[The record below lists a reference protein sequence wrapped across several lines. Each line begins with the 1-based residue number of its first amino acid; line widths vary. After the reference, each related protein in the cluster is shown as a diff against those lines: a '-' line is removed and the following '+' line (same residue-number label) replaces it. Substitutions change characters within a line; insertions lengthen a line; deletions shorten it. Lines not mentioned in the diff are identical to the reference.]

1 METRYQKPDMTIWK
15 GRIDSDTN
23 YDAFRWHQWI
33 EPLDLN
39 GPLSPLPTFKVGI
52 AILGFASDEGVK
64 RNLGRTG
71 ASKGP
76 ISIRKELCNLPCS
89 FTQALRLFDAGNIL
103 CEDEDLESSQKALA
117 DAVARLTALN
127 LFPIILGGGHEVA
140 YGSYQG
146 LMKSGQ
152 TPGIVNF
159 DAHFDIRPYQGKG
172 SSGTM
177 FRQIYDDLQSKQLP
191 FNYFAIG
198 IQKRGNTV
206 DLFKTA
212 DLMGASYLMAK
223 DIGEGDLTGALKK
236 LDAFLEKQNQLYITI
251 CTDVFSSAFAPGVSA
266 TQPLGLQPE
275 RILKFFK
282 TIFRTG
288 KVVLF
293 DIAEV
298 SPRFDSDNVTSN
310 LAATFVFS
318 AINSLA
324 SIHHIGL

>member
-1 METRYQKPDMTIWK
+1 MAIYEKPDMALWT
-15 GRIDSDTN
+15 GRTDSHEN

-33 EPLDLN
+33 KPLDLN
-39 GPLSPLPTFKVGI
+39 DASLHLPPAVISI
-52 AILGFASDEGVK
+52 AFLGFKSDEGVR

-71 ASKGP
+71 AAKGP
-76 ISIRKELCNLPCS
+76 MSIRKELCNLPCS
-89 FTQALRLFDAGNIL
+89 FTQELKLYDAGNIL
-103 CEDEDLESSQKALA
+103 CDDGDLESAQKALG
-117 DAVARLTALN
+117 VAINKLLS
-127 LFPIILGGGHEVA
+127 LEIFPIILGGGHEVA

-146 LMKSGQ
+146 LMRAGFE
-152 TPGIVNF
+152 PGIINF
-159 DAHFDIRPYQGKG
+159 DAHFDIRPYQDTG

-177 FRQIYDDLQSKQLP
+177 FRQIYDDLNRRGYP

-212 DLMGASYLMAK
+212 DRIGAEYLMAK
-223 DIGEGDLTGALKK
+223 DIGEGELTEALKK
-236 LDAFLEKQNQLYITI
+236 LDAFITRQNQLYVTI

-266 TQPLGLQPE
+266 TQPLGLHPE

-282 TIFRTG
+282 TIFRSG
-288 KVVLF
+288 KVMLF

-298 SPRFDSDNVTSN
+298 SPRFDNDNVTSN

-324 SIHHIGL
+324 SLKQIAL